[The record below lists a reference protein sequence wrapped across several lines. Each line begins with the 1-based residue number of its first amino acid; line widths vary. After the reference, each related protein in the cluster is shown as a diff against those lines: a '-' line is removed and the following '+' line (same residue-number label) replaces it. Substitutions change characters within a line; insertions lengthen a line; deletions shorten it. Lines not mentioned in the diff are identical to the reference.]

1 MPPII
6 AFLSYSLRME
16 PQFMIM
22 GQSAGTIALLSL
34 DHVARGGAVHDVDLV
49 ALHGALLEDGQIMN
63 EKCMHAPAPPTPP
76 RPPAPHAAAYSVNN
90 GGDTASNGV
99 YKFDP
104 SQHRDDGTGFYV
116 KDSGRQLY
124 RLTNI
129 WHIADSAVA
138 VYYKNTAQTVFP
150 PLTGWVVVTGA
161 SPAPSLTNAS
171 IVPFFAQI

>member
-22 GQSAGTIALLSL
+22 GQSAGTIASLSL

-76 RPPAPHAAAYSVNN
+76 RPPAPH
-90 GGDTASNGV
+90 
-99 YKFDP
+99 KFDP